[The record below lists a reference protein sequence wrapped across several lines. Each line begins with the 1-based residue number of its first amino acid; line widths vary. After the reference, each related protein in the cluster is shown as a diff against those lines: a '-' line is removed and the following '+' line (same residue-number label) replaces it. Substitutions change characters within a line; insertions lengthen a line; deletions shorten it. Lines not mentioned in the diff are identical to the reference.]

1 MNRRGWVLIGLFAL
15 VGAACANSS
24 TETSLSAPTTTTL
37 LPTTTSTATST
48 TTLAR
53 TTTTASSATSTP
65 PSLEGNWGSAPL
77 VASSFFALGW
87 WDGAAWVQVE
97 DSTAL
102 PVIGG
107 EDYQVALLGKEA
119 IITGGPPATFECGSF
134 IGQGVVFENEQA
146 LGEWPG
152 PIGVAISAPWA
163 IAPHPVAVI
172 EDDGTYS
179 AVATEL
185 LAERGLDVPNPL
197 MKQVIRVDLEGD
209 GVDEVLAVAERVS
222 GEFQADQ
229 GDYSIVFLSR
239 MLDGVLV
246 TDVLLDN
253 VVAEVVST
261 SGFPT
266 RVSYS
271 VAALADLNDDARME
285 MVLNVDYGE
294 ELDIGVW
301 ELLDEGPV
309 PQIGT
314 GCGA

>member
-1 MNRRGWVLIGLFAL
+1 MSRRGWVLIGLFAL
-15 VGAACANSS
+15 TGGACANSS
-24 TETSLSAPTTTTL
+24 TATTLLAPTTTGPPTTATTSAPTTT
-37 LPTTTSTATST
+37 
-48 TTLAR
+48 LAP
-53 TTTTASSATSTP
+53 TTTTAAPTTTAS

-87 WDGAAWVQVE
+87 WDGAAWAQVE
-97 DSTAL
+97 DTTTL
-102 PVIGG
+102 PVVGG
-107 EDYQVALLGKEA
+107 EDYQVALLGQEA
-119 IITGGPPATFECGSF
+119 IITGGPPATFECGAF
-134 IGQGVVFENEQA
+134 VGQGVVFENEQA

-152 PIGVAISAPWA
+152 PIGVAISAPWV
-163 IAPHPVAVI
+163 IVPHPVAVI
-172 EDDGTYS
+172 EDDGTY
-179 AVATEL
+179 ATVATEL
-185 LAERGLDVPNPL
+185 VAERGLDVPNAS

-229 GDYSIVFLSR
+229 GDYSIVFLRR
-239 MLDGVLV
+239 MVDGVLM

-253 VVAEVVST
+253 VVAEVESS
-261 SGFPT
+261 SGSPT

-294 ELDIGVW
+294 AQEIGVW
-301 ELLDEGPV
+301 ELLDKGPV
-309 PQIGT
+309 PQMGT